1 MNVATGEA
9 DDSTVEASSVLEG
22 GGVKKMGGGKE
33 ASDEEEVIV
42 KEPAEQVEALS
53 EAYVSAYTLF
63 DEVKKWQGQLDV
75 AMVLSEESQ
84 KKLLS
89 GLTVLLEQV
98 GSHLQVRMDQL
109 MSSPRL
115 SANYAN
121 A

>member
-22 GGVKKMGGGKE
+22 GGVEKMGGGKE

-98 GSHLQVRMDQL
+98 GSHLQVRMDHL
-109 MSSPRL
+109 MSSSRL